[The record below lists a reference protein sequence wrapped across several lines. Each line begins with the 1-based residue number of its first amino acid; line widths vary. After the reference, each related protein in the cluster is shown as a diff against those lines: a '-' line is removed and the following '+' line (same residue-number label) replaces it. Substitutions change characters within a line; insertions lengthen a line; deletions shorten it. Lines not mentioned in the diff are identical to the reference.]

1 MPENNQVFPVKVA
14 VYGTLKAHGSNHGLI
29 KESKFLGTGE
39 TDGIFNMLSMGSY
52 PCAVSGTNKLEVEV
66 YEVSADTLQQLD
78 WLEGHPS
85 FYRREPVIIRMD
97 TDAQDPYVEALMYTL
112 RHIGSYNQYAYPP
125 ITNTT
130 DTGAL
135 SWLV

>member
-1 MPENNQVFPVKVA
+1 MPENKPTFPVKVA

-66 YEVSADTLQQLD
+66 YDVSADTLQQLD

-97 TDAQDPYVEALMYTL
+97 SGESEYVEALMYTL
-112 RHIGSYNQYAYPP
+112 RHIGTYNQYTHPP

-135 SWLV
+135 SWPV